1 MGLGTPENLETAGA
15 AAPPPRARQI
25 FREPSGTVSKP

>member
-15 AAPPPRARQI
+15 AAPPRARQI